1 MDRSLNLKTKD
12 DPGGLLTT
20 EQKYLNERLALVLA
34 LSAAKDNSDFL
45 GQMRAAG
52 VALATAGVNADEIN
66 SALELARFRMT
77 SIRSAP

>member
-12 DPGGLLTT
+12 DPAGLLTT
-20 EQKYLNERLALVLA
+20 EQKYRREQMALVLA
-34 LSAAKDNSDFL
+34 LSAAKNNNDFL

-52 VALATAGVNADEIN
+52 VALETAGVDAAEIN